1 MKNSGK
7 IYSISGP
14 VVIATDLD
22 GKMFDVVRVGKLGL
36 VGEVIKIVGNR
47 FTIQVY
53 EDTSGLKPGEPVIST
68 GKPLS
73 VELGP
78 GLLKSIYDGIQ
89 RPLDVIQSE
98 TGDFIVRGASAPP
111 LDEKKE
117 WEFQP
122 VLKEGDE
129 VEEGYILGT
138 VKETDIITH
147 KIMVPYKVSGVVKT
161 IKAGKFRVSDTVCTI
176 QAENKVVEVKL
187 KQIWP
192 VRQARKVF
200 LKFAPEI
207 PLITGQRVIDSFFP
221 VAKGGTVAVPGPFG
235 SGKCVSG
242 DTPLL
247 LADGSIQTIEKV
259 YENAASKG
267 EIEYQD
273 ENETLIKLKSPLK
286 IYSFYD
292 GKVSESKSD
301 YIYKGKS
308 DSLLKIKTRTGKQVK
323 VTPIHKL
330 FRLNEEGSIVET
342 EAEYLKPGD
351 YIVSI
356 RKFKTEEKYKHID
369 VYSLFDE
376 SSAAD
381 NEIKN
386 KLKEITKENR
396 KLLKNV
402 INDVILNQITRTE
415 NNPAPKLNWIK
426 TIYDELNLK
435 RPDIKCLRGNR
446 KGNIVTVPD
455 YVSEDL
461 SELLGFY
468 IAEGYIRGK
477 STFVITNSDEKIIER
492 AQYLLKKVFNLNGKI
507 EKQENKKD
515 NLIVNSIVLSEFIRK
530 LIPGKSAC
538 DKEVPE
544 IIMKSN
550 DKVISAFLKGY
561 YLGDGSY
568 YKGQIELSTASKKL
582 SVSLSYLLTR
592 FGILH
597 SVKKNESLSKNCRYR
612 IFIRGLNELKK
623 FYLNIAQDKEKYH
636 KIENIEKYI
645 DSKKNT
651 YTAIDLVPLGAQKMD
666 SLYRAN
672 SSYNKL
678 KSNMVEITN
687 YTGRNENISVYSF
700 NKFAQTIL
708 INNKEEINEDV
719 NMLKYLSDSLEFI
732 YFDRIDSVEE
742 ITGPF
747 DVYDVTTP
755 DFGSNFIGGDGAI
768 LLHNTVIQH
777 QLSKWSDADITV
789 YVGCGE
795 RGNEMTEIL
804 TTFPELQD
812 PKSGKP
818 LMEKTIL
825 IANTSNMPVAAR
837 EASIY
842 TGVTIAE
849 YYRDMGYDVA
859 LMADSTSRWAEALRE
874 ISGRLEEMPGEEG
887 YPAYLGRRISEFYER
902 SGNAQIIPQDKRTG
916 SITLIGAVSP
926 PGGDLSDPVVQNT
939 LRVTR
944 VFWAL
949 DASLASRRHFP
960 SINWLNS
967 YSLYLDSLSGWFK
980 SNINPEWPQM
990 HALMMGILQKESEL
1004 QEIVQLVG
1012 YDSLPEK
1019 QKNVLDIAKI
1029 IREDFLQQNAF
1040 DDIDTYCSINKQY
1053 EMLMIIKTLNE
1064 MQEKSIDAGLKVT
1077 QTATLP
1083 VRMKISRMK
1092 EIKEEDFNKFYND
1105 VIKEIN
1111 NEYNN
1116 IMESVE
1122 SV

>member
-1 MKNSGK
+1 MENNGK

-22 GKMFDVVRVGKLGL
+22 GKMFDVVRVGNAGL
-36 VGEVIKIVGNR
+36 VGEVIKIVENK

-117 WEFQP
+117 WEFNP
-122 VLKEGDE
+122 VLKSGDD

-138 VKETDIITH
+138 VNETDIIVH
-147 KIMVPYKVSGVVKT
+147 KIMVPHGIRGTIKT
-161 IKAGKFRVSDTVCTI
+161 INPGKFKVSDTVCTI
-176 QAENKVVEVKL
+176 EMDGKTVEVKM

-192 VRQARKVF
+192 VREARKVF
-200 LKFAPEI
+200 LKFPPEI

-259 YENAASKG
+259 YKDAASQG
-267 EIEYQD
+267 EIEYSD

-301 YIYKGKS
+301 YIYRGKS

-323 VTPIHKL
+323 ITPVHKL
-330 FRLNEEGSIVET
+330 FRLDEEGSIVET
-342 EAEYLKPGD
+342 EAEYLQPGD

-356 RKFKTEEKYKHID
+356 RKFKTEEKYKHTDI
-369 VYSLFDE
+369 YSLFDD
-376 SSAAD
+376 AHAIG
-381 NEIKN
+381 NEN
-386 KLKEITKENR
+386 KGKGR
-396 KLLKNV
+396 S
-402 INDVILNQITRTE
+402 
-415 NNPAPKLNWIK
+415 
-426 TIYDELNLK
+426 
-435 RPDIKCLRGNR
+435 
-446 KGNIVTVPD
+446 GNIITVPD
-455 YVSEDL
+455 NLSVDL
-461 SELLGFY
+461 SELIGFY
-468 IAEGYIRGK
+468 VAGGYIK
-477 STFVITNSDEKIIER
+477 SKNTFVITNSDEKITER
-492 AQYLLKKVFNLNGKI
+492 AKYLLERVFNLKEEI
-507 EKQENKKD
+507 QRDKSD
-515 NLIVNSIVLSEFIRK
+515 NLMVNSVILTEFIRK
-530 LIPGKSAC
+530 LIPGKLPS
-538 DKEVPE
+538 DRDVPR

-550 DKVISAFLKGY
+550 DNVISAFLKGY
-561 YLGDGSY
+561 YLSNGSCNK
-568 YKGQIELSTASKKL
+568 KGVELSLPGKNL

-592 FGILH
+592 LGIMH
-597 SVKKNESLSKNCRYR
+597 SREGVGNDRYS
-612 IFIRGLNELKK
+612 IIISDLNELEK
-623 FYLNIAQDKEKYH
+623 FYLNIAHGNKKYQT
-636 KIENIEKYI
+636 IENIEKYI
-645 DSKKNT
+645 ASRKDAYASVDMASSDIQKIN
-651 YTAIDLVPLGAQKMD
+651 DLE
-666 SLYRAN
+666 RADT
-672 SSYNKL
+672 SYSKL
-678 KSNMVEITN
+678 KSSQVEI
-687 YTGRNENISVYSF
+687 YSP

-708 INNKEEINEDV
+708 INSKEEVDEDV
-719 NMLKYLSDSLEFI
+719 NMSKYLSDSLEFI
-732 YFDRIDSVEE
+732 YFDRIDSIEE

-755 DFGSNFIGGDGAI
+755 NFGSNFVGGDGAI

-804 TTFPELQD
+804 STFPELQD

-902 SGNAQIIPQDKRTG
+902 SGNAQIIPQDKRSG

-944 VFWAL
+944 AFWAL

-980 SNINPEWPQM
+980 TNINPEWM
-990 HALMMGILQKESEL
+990 ETHSLMMGILQKESEL

-1019 QKNVLDIAKI
+1019 QKNVLDIAKM

-1064 MQEKSIDAGLKVT
+1064 MQEKAIEAGLKVT
-1077 QTATLP
+1077 QTSTLP
-1083 VRMKISRMK
+1083 VRMKIARMK
-1092 EIKEEDFNKFYND
+1092 EIKEEDFEKFYKD

-1111 NEYNN
+1111 DEYNN
-1116 IMESVE
+1116 IMEGVE